1 MSVTRP
7 SIFKCYPNTTN
18 IICICP
24 AWLACCPS
32 REYVLAF
39 AIWDENNSF
48 MLERNIQKFLPK
60 IAANASAMEAFT
72 AGPEPNLM
80 HGINGYLYCNL
91 PGLEFVQG
99 ESARIYFMAIGT
111 AADMHTP
118 NSAES
123 QLFLDGHRK
132 QAVSLLPGSMMTVDT
147 T

>member
-1 MSVTRP
+1 
-7 SIFKCYPNTTN
+7 
-18 IICICP
+18 
-24 AWLACCPS
+24 
-32 REYVLAF
+32 LAF
-39 AIWDENNSF
+39 AIWNEVKSF

-60 IAANASAMEAFT
+60 IAANASAMEALT
-72 AGPEPNLM
+72 ANKDFEEPNLM

-111 AADMHTP
+111 TADMHTP

-132 QAVSLLPGSMMTVDT
+132 QAVSLLPGSMMAVDT